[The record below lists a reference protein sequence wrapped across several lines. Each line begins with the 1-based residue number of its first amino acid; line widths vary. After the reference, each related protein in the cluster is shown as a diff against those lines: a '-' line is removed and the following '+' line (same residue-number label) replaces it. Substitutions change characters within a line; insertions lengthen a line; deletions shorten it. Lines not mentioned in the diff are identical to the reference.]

1 MKAEIT
7 FDQLYWNP
15 SLLGFFFRSQSIR
28 TMEELLDRS
37 VDRRAAVSLITENAE
52 WDYEDLDELEE
63 DFHNDSVE
71 ELAKKFGIVLQEE
84 DEDEEEDEE

>member
-84 DEDEEEDEE
+84 EEDEEEDEE